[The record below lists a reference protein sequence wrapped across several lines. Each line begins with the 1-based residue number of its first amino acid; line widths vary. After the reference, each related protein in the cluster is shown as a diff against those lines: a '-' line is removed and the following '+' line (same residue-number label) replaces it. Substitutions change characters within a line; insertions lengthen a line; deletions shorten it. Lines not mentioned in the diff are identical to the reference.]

1 MTESFPAIDAKAVA
15 QMSAALPFVR
25 ALGAE
30 VVSVTPGVGKMKLAW
45 REDLV
50 GDPRS
55 GLLHGG
61 VITTLLDN
69 ASGMAV
75 FSSLREAMQIATLDL
90 RIDYLRPPIPKQD
103 IHAEATCYRMTR
115 TIAFVRGRAYQEPG
129 GDIAASL
136 STFILGSSGPRDA
149 SDRASSP

>member
-1 MTESFPAIDAKAVA
+1 MTKSFPAIDAAAVA
-15 QMSAALPFVR
+15 QMSEALPFVR

-61 VITTLLDN
+61 AHQFDVEREN
-69 ASGMAV
+69 A
-75 FSSLREAMQIATLDL
+75 R
-90 RIDYLRPPIPKQD
+90 KN
-103 IHAEATCYRMTR
+103 
-115 TIAFVRGRAYQEPG
+115 IAFGYGVHMCIGAALARKELNVAFRVILERMDNFELACAEDELYYPPNVLLRGMSKLPLRFT
-129 GDIAASL
+129 S
-136 STFILGSSGPRDA
+136 RV
-149 SDRASSP
+149 

>member
-1 MTESFPAIDAKAVA
+1 MTGSFPAFDAKAVE
-15 QMSAALPFVR
+15 QMSGALPFVR

-90 RIDYLRPPIPKQD
+90 RIDYLRPPSPKQD